1 MTGTTHVCFKFTA
14 LKCIK
19 WNINELSNKVSNN
32 KTYHLQLQE
41 ELNKGW
47 GGVEENQGPGGVLTA
62 PTSYKRIF
70 LIMNQTSPRN
80 EEKRPTK
87 IKL

>member
-47 GGVEENQGPGGVLTA
+47 GGVEENQGPGGGGGGGGKGGGTYSADILQKNI
-62 PTSYKRIF
+62 PHHES
-70 LIMNQTSPRN
+70 N
-80 EEKRPTK
+80 
-87 IKL
+87 